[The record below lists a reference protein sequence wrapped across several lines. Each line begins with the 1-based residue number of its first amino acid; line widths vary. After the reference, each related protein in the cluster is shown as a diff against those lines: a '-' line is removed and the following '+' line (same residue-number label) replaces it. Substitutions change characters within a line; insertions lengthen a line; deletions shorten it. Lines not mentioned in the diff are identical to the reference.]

1 MTIQECIDRV
11 DSLKPNQYTIK
22 EKVEWLSFIELRII
36 NDVLKTHEG
45 YDGRYDLFTGYS
57 EDKLT
62 ITMIAPSP
70 YDRLYTKYLEMKI
83 DEANGE
89 TTRYNNSAT
98 MFNTYYADYKKYYNK
113 GHMPLDPLGKG
124 DKKVPITAQVG
135 LTDAEYDSLVKEL
148 TYNLTEYF
156 SDRLSDDKIYEIVN
170 AFVLNNIQ
178 MLKGKDG
185 RDGIDGKDGYT
196 PRKNVDYF
204 DGKKG
209 DNGDPGYTPQR
220 GIDYFTDADKE
231 AIKKYTDDVAER
243 KFATAESKDNKMA
256 FWDEDRISIETYP
269 SSVAV
274 IEIAGKIADD
284 RIEAAIGTANAELES
299 ILAGGVD

>member
-11 DSLKPNQYTIK
+11 DSIKPNQYTIK

-113 GHMPLDPLGKG
+113 GHMPLDPLGKAS
-124 DKKVPITAQVG
+124 KKEPNTAQVG
-135 LTDAEYDSLVKEL
+135 LTDAEYDSLVKDL
-148 TYNLTEYF
+148 TYKLTEYF
-156 SDRLSDDKIYEIVN
+156 SDSLSDDKVYEIVN
-170 AFVLNNIQ
+170 AFVSNNIQ

-209 DNGDPGYTPQR
+209 DKGDKGDKPQV
-220 GIDYFTDADKE
+220 GVDYFTDDDKE
-231 AIKKYTDDVAER
+231 AIKDYIAE
-243 KFATAESKDNKMA
+243 AIEES
-256 FWDEDRISIETYP
+256 
-269 SSVAV
+269 V
-274 IEIAGKIADD
+274 GK
-284 RIEAAIGTANAELES
+284 ANTELES